1 MKSDQV
7 IILHFEMFT
16 IGGNELKL
24 CINKHRIHDSIRLSI
39 TKEGLKEVCNRAG
52 LAVRIVG
59 AVLIGIELAN
69 NLSELV
75 EQHGLGFVACAE
87 STVSV
92 RHKVVGGG
100 KVTIRVTPDL

>member
-1 MKSDQV
+1 MQSDQV
-7 IILHFEMFT
+7 IILHFCMFI

-39 TKEGLKEVCNRAG
+39 TKEGFKEVCNRAG
-52 LAVRIVG
+52 LALRIVG

-75 EQHGLGFVACAE
+75 EQHGLGFVAHAE
-87 STVSV
+87 
-92 RHKVVGGG
+92 
-100 KVTIRVTPDL
+100 